1 MIKVTDVRKGHIVMY
16 EGDPWVVHDAMHR
29 TPGNLSGF
37 VRLKMRNLK
46 SGSMIDQRFNSD
58 EKLEQAFVETKKAQY
73 SYFEGGNYIFL
84 EAETYEQIPI
94 SEDNLPEDEKKWL
107 VEGMEVG
114 IIFFDG
120 QASSVELPN
129 SVELKVKETEPTV
142 KGGTAAP
149 SFKSAVLEN
158 GATVK
163 VPPFIEN
170 GDTVRVNPQS
180 GEFLERVSK

>member
-1 MIKVTDVRKGHIVMY
+1 MIKVTDVRKGNILMY
-16 EGDPWVVHDAMHR
+16 EGDPWIVHETLHR

-46 SGSMIDQRFNSD
+46 TGSMIDQRFTSD
-58 EKLEQAFVETKKAQY
+58 AKLELAFVETRKAQY
-73 SYFEGGNYIFL
+73 SYFEGGNYVFL

-94 SEDNLPEDEKKWL
+94 AKDKLPEDVRLWL
-107 VEGMEVG
+107 IEGLEVSV
-114 IIFFDG
+114 IFFDG
-120 QASSVELPN
+120 QATSIELPN
-129 SVELKVKETEPTV
+129 SVELMVKETEPTV
-142 KGGTAAP
+142 KGGTVAP

-170 GDTVRVNPQS
+170 GDKVRVNPQT